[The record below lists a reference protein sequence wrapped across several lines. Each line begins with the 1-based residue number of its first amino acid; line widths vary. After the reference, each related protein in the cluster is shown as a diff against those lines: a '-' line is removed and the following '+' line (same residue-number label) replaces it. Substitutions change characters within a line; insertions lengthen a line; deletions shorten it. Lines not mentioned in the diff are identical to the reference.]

1 MIFALIL
8 LGEFFAS
15 RTGVA
20 NQGWILLLIS
30 TSIIILFFAIG
41 FYWIFQTVEISD
53 EGIKTKLFKKQL
65 KSIHWNNIERVT
77 YGSVKR
83 NPTYTI
89 VSKDGCEINLG
100 TRKAIR
106 QLFIF
111 YSNNYNFVF
120 NDRK

>member
-1 MIFALIL
+1 MLSFLSPDPVDVPLKIAVIEQFSQREL
-8 LGEFFAS
+8 LKSGNCA
-15 RTGVA
+15 
-20 NQGWILLLIS
+20 
-30 TSIIILFFAIG
+30 
-41 FYWIFQTVEISD
+41 
-53 EGIKTKLFKKQL
+53 GIKTKLFKKQL

-89 VSKDGCEINLG
+89 VSKDGCEINLD